1 MASFWVD
8 IKGLHSNNQ
17 SKMKLLRYILFIF
30 PFLFVS
36 CGDKDEPY
44 ADLFSIAVEL
54 DDQGGEVQIIKH
66 ECEVTVNGDQQYV
79 HVTLL
84 GDFDDLS
91 LRPPYSSHDWSMV
104 TIGKTAMSILILAN
118 NSGAVRKDN
127 VDFVVSKG
135 SIKNE
140 GTVSIVQLPN

>member
-1 MASFWVD
+1 
-8 IKGLHSNNQ
+8 
-17 SKMKLLRYILFIF
+17 MKLLRYILFIF
-30 PFLFVS
+30 PFLFLS

-54 DDQGGEVQIIKH
+54 DEQGGEVQIIKH

-84 GDFDDLS
+84 GDFDNLD

-104 TIGKTAMSILILAN
+104 TIGDASLSICILTN
-118 NSGAVRKDN
+118 HTGAVRRDN

-140 GTVSIVQLPN
+140 GTISIVQLSD

>member
-1 MASFWVD
+1 
-8 IKGLHSNNQ
+8 
-17 SKMKLLRYILFIF
+17 MKLLRYILFIL
-30 PFLFVS
+30 PFLFVL

-44 ADLFSIAVEL
+44 TDLFSIAVEL
-54 DDQGGEVQIIKH
+54 DEQGGEVQIIKH

-84 GDFDDLS
+84 GDFDNLD

-104 TIGKTAMSILILAN
+104 SIGDTSLIILILTN
-118 NSGAVRKDN
+118 HTGAVRRDN
-127 VDFVVSKG
+127 VDFLVSKG

-140 GTVSIVQLPN
+140 GTISIVQLPD

>member
-1 MASFWVD
+1 MFLVCLVMTAC
-8 IKGLHSNNQ
+8 SN
-17 SKMKLLRYILFIF
+17 
-30 PFLFVS
+30 
-36 CGDKDEPY
+36 DDEPY

-54 DDQGGEVQIIKH
+54 DEQGGEVQIIKH

-84 GDFDDLS
+84 GDFDNLN

-104 TIGKTAMSILILAN
+104 TIGDTSLSILILTN
-118 NSGAVRKDN
+118 HTGAVRRDN

-140 GTVSIVQLPN
+140 GTISIVQLPN